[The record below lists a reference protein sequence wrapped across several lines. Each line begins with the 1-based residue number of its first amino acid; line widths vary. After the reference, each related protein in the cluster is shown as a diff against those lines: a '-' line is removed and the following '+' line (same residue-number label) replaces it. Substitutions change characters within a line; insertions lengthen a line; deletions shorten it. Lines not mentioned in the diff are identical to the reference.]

1 MKIELYEIKDLPE
14 LDYGGWETVDFD
26 KMEHYFDDGVNPKC
40 TRALQRRSEHDWVFE
55 NDWGQWE
62 NFDMGCGETE
72 VLEEY
77 YQAWI
82 SLKE

>member
-1 MKIELYEIKDLPE
+1 MNKDKTIVQ
-14 LDYGGWETVDFD
+14 LDMGGWETVDFS
-26 KMEHYFDDGVNPKC
+26 KMMWFFNQNEEHKDE
-40 TRALQRRSEHDWVFE
+40 RRIRRVSEHDWLIE
-55 NDWGQWE
+55 DSWGNMV
-62 NFDMGCGETE
+62 NFDQGCGETT